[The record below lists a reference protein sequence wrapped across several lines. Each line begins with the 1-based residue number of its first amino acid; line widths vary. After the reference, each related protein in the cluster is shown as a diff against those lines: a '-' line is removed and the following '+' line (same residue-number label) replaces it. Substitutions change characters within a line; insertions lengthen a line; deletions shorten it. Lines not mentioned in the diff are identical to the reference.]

1 MCYNILIIILKYMS
15 NMHTDL
21 PKTINEALKIL
32 AYNDYFWSDPQKAH
46 IKPHPKDQETV
57 RSLAESQYA
66 WTEKQA
72 RLALVILKRYLT
84 KFQAHGMD
92 IKSLLDNPVY
102 EDEFRVISF
111 DKVIEKY
118 TDEDNID
125 KIEMRFPYNK
135 KVIQLIRCMKDKRGL
150 PGMYALY
157 DGEKK
162 KWTFQHSDVTAYYLT
177 LIAVRYDFKF
187 MDESLLDDY
196 EEIKKQIRGHRKP
209 TARLVAGEVV
219 LDNAPES
226 LQEYWNENFKN
237 KTALTQVDSLKNFN
251 ISTKGIDVPAETT
264 IGHKVAH
271 NNYHKLWID
280 STAVSKKEV
289 VMGLVELDC
298 FPIIMPVSGEMDTQE
313 EVKEFWEWMK
323 AFKSQ
328 GIDILTQC
336 SWGFDVKEPVYV
348 KDVKDLD
355 KSHTQIK
362 RQGQMMISNNHSR
375 EFFENLYEINQM
387 SRQFKFIN
395 EDTKIIFVRNR
406 IPRAVIK
413 SKIKPKASLV
423 TLGGGYYATGT
434 DNLKRLLENLPK
446 KLYYSDH
453 QPSSWDWHDHVI
465 VRL

>member
-1 MCYNILIIILKYMS
+1 
-15 NMHTDL
+15 MHTDL

-32 AYNDYFWSDPQKAH
+32 AYNDYFWTDPLSTQKTQ
-46 IKPHPKDQETV
+46 IKPHPKDYDTV

-92 IKSLLDNPVY
+92 IKKLLDTPVY
-102 EDEFRVISF
+102 DDDFRVISF

-118 TDEDNID
+118 TDDDNINR
-125 KIEMRFPYNK
+125 IEMRFPYNK
-135 KVIQLIRCMKDKRGL
+135 KVIQLIRCMKDKRDL

-251 ISTKGIDVPAETT
+251 ISTKGIDVSAETM
-264 IGHKVAH
+264 IGHKIAH

-280 STAVSKKEV
+280 SKGFSKNEV
-289 VMGLVELDC
+289 VKGLIELDC
-298 FPIIMPVSGEMDTQE
+298 FPLIMPVSGDIHMEDD
-313 EVKEFWEWMK
+313 VREFWEWMN
-323 AFKSQ
+323 AFKAH
-328 GIDILTQC
+328 GVDLLNEC
-336 SWGFDVKEPVYV
+336 SWGFDVKEPIY
-348 KDVKDLD
+348 KKDLERF
-355 KSHTQIK
+355 KSERTYLLDNQK
-362 RQGQMMISNNHSR
+362 SK
-375 EFFENLYEINQM
+375 EFFENLYELHQM
-387 SRQFKFIN
+387 SKQFKLIN
-395 EDTKIIFVRNR
+395 EQTKIIFVRNR
-406 IPRAVIK
+406 IPRALIK
-413 SKIKPKASLV
+413 SKVKPKASLV
-423 TLGGGYYATGT
+423 ALGGGYYATGT
-434 DNLKRLLENLPK
+434 DNLKRMLENLPK

-453 QPSSWDWHDHVI
+453 QPSNWDWHDHVI
-465 VRL
+465 VKL

>member
-1 MCYNILIIILKYMS
+1 MN

-57 RSLAESQYA
+57 RSLAESQYV

-84 KFQAHGMD
+84 KFQAHSMD
-92 IKSLLDNPVY
+92 IKKLLDNPIY

-111 DKVIEKY
+111 DKSIEKFIDD
-118 TDEDNID
+118 DEQE
-125 KIEMRFPYNK
+125 KIELRFPYNK
-135 KVIQLIRCMKDKRGL
+135 KIITLIRLLKDKRGL
-150 PGMYALY
+150 PGGYALY
-157 DGEKK
+157 DGEAK
-162 KWTFQHSDVTAYYLT
+162 KWTFLQSDVTTYYLT

-187 MDESLLDDY
+187 IDETLLDDY
-196 EEIKKQIRGHRKP
+196 ETVKQQITGYKKP
-209 TARLVAGEVV
+209 TARLVDGRIT

-226 LQEYWNENFKN
+226 LQEYWDQNLKEKPP
-237 KTALTQVDSLKNFN
+237 LEQIDSLKNFN
-251 ISTKGIDVPAETT
+251 IQTNGLNVPANTT
-264 IGHKVAH
+264 LGHKIAH

-280 STAVSKKEV
+280 SIGYSKKEV
-289 VMGLVELDC
+289 VMGLMELDC
-298 FPIIMPVSGEMDTQE
+298 FPLIMPVSGEMDTGD
-313 EVKEFWEWMK
+313 EVKEFWEWMN
-323 AFKSQ
+323 AFKSE
-328 GIDILTQC
+328 GIDILNQC
-336 SWGFDVKEPVYV
+336 SWGFDVKEPVYM
-348 KDVKDLD
+348 KDADNEFN
-355 KSHTQIK
+355 Q
-362 RQGQMMISNNHSR
+362 RQMLINNNKPR

-387 SRQFKFIN
+387 SKQFKFIN
-395 EDTKIIFVRNR
+395 DDTKIMFVRNR
-406 IPRAVIK
+406 IPRAMIK

-465 VRL
+465 VKL

>member
-1 MCYNILIIILKYMS
+1 MD

-57 RSLAESQYA
+57 RSLAEAQYV

-92 IKSLLDNPVY
+92 IKVLLDDPQY

-111 DKVIEKY
+111 DKSIEKFQD
-118 TDEDNID
+118 DEGID
-125 KIEMRFPYNK
+125 KIEMRFPYHK
-135 KVIQLIRCMKDKRGL
+135 KIIQLIRVLKDKSGL
-150 PGMYALY
+150 PSGYSQY
-157 DGEKK
+157 DGEAK
-162 KWTFQHSDVTAYYLT
+162 KWEFLQSDVTTYYLT
-177 LIAVRYDFKF
+177 LIAMRYDFKF
-187 MDESLLDDY
+187 VDETLLDEY
-196 EEIKKQIRGHRKP
+196 EEIKKAISGHKRP
-209 TARLVAGEVV
+209 TARVTDGRITLS
-219 LDNAPES
+219 NAPDS
-226 LQEYWNENFKN
+226 LQEYWNQNLKEKSP
-237 KTALTQVDSLKNFN
+237 LEQMDSLKNFN
-251 ISTKGIDVPAETT
+251 IQTSGLNVLARTT
-264 IGHKVAH
+264 LGHKIAH
-271 NNYHKLWID
+271 NDYHKLWVD
-280 STAVSKKEV
+280 SMRFSKKEV
-289 VMGLVELDC
+289 VMGLMELNC
-298 FPIIMPVSGEMDTQE
+298 FPLMMPVSGEMDTQD
-313 EVKEFWEWMK
+313 EVREFWEWMN

-336 SWGFDVKEPVYV
+336 SWGFEVKEPVYL
-348 KDVKDLD
+348 KDADNEFN
-355 KSHTQIK
+355 Q
-362 RQGQMMISNNHSR
+362 RQMMINNNTSR

-387 SRQFKFIN
+387 SKQFKFIN
-395 EDTKIIFVRNR
+395 KDTKIIFVRNR
-406 IPRAVIK
+406 IPRAMIK

-453 QPSSWDWHDHVI
+453 QPSSWDWHDHII
-465 VRL
+465 VKL